1 MLRQPPKFKEA
12 IEALARHRVDFIVV
26 GGVGYSG
33 CPCRSF
39 CTSGSAFPAACQCLE
54 TLRFTASIIDQTTRR
69 MFGFDGRAQS
79 HADRD
84 RWVISARAQGKASP
98 WPKIW

>member
-1 MLRQPPKFKEA
+1 
-12 IEALARHRVDFIVV
+12 
-26 GGVGYSG
+26 
-33 CPCRSF
+33 
-39 CTSGSAFPAACQCLE
+39 LE